1 MIERVSQLFK
11 GHSTLIKGFNTFL
24 PAGYKIEI
32 DDAERVIVHIAK
44 EGPAGPERHVQQV
57 GGTDEAPDDASYDV
71 AEAEAAAAVAEAE
84 AAEAEAAAAA
94 AAAAAVSYSDTTMS
108 MGNASSRGYYGVQAA
123 AANDNPVTAAASAPV
138 PWSTSLNF
146 WVNGEAIS
154 ISNPSPS
161 LTLLEWLRAH
171 KVSGC
176 SPLPP
181 AVDRPVRPKSE
192 RIPPNLFSFCPSRGS
207 PGSTSDAARV
217 VAASVPSRWSRL
229 GRLVTWRPFRSTRAS
244 EGSAGSTGATSS
256 PPRALAARRPRR
268 GSMR

>member
-11 GHSTLIKGFNTFL
+11 GNSTLIKGFNTFL
-24 PAGYKIEI
+24 PAGFKIEI
-32 DDAERVIVHIAK
+32 GDDERVIVHIAK
-44 EGPAGPERHVQQV
+44 EGPAGPERHVQRTKRAMSATSAAEKPSVPLDSNVKVKDWDESTEAWITRTRAEKAKEDVKRALLWSQEKDVPKVIISKAV
-57 GGTDEAPDDASYDV
+57 GGHF
-71 AEAEAAAAVAEAE
+71 
-84 AAEAEAAAAA
+84 
-94 AAAAAVSYSDTTMS
+94 
-108 MGNASSRGYYGVQAA
+108 
-123 AANDNPVTAAASAPV
+123 TAAASAPV